1 VGTLGE
7 RLGWILQHRGFRSR
21 RALARAAGLSASH
34 VALATKGDR
43 GLSPSAAQAVA
54 AAAGV
59 DLAWLVAGEGAPD
72 KASDARAAPSPSPD
86 PCPRREQA
94 LALLE
99 GSILP
104 SVAAALRLERPA
116 HDLSLEE
123 WLVRAKEL
131 QRLLKAFRE
140 DR

>member
-1 VGTLGE
+1 MGSLGE

-21 RALARAAGLSASH
+21 RALARASGLSAAH
-34 VALATKGDR
+34 IALVTKGDR
-43 GLSPSAAQAVA
+43 GLSVRAAQAVA

-72 KASDARAAPSPSPD
+72 KGSEAGAAPSPSPD
-86 PCPRREQA
+86 PCSRREQA

-99 GSILP
+99 GSVLP
-104 SVAAALRLERPA
+104 AVAAALRLEQPT

-123 WLVRAKEL
+123 WLARAKEL

>member
-43 GLSPSAAQAVA
+43 GFSARAAQAVA

-59 DLAWLVAGEGAPD
+59 ELAWLVAGEGAPD
-72 KASDARAAPSPSPD
+72 KASETGAAPSPSPD

-99 GSILP
+99 GSVLP
-104 SVAAALRLERPA
+104 PVAAALRLERPV

-123 WLVRAKEL
+123 WLGRAKEL
-131 QRLLKAFRE
+131 QRLLTAFRKG
-140 DR
+140 R